1 MYRKSQY
8 KESSGD
14 PLVTVPA
21 ALGAEQGADNS
32 RAVLLTYFLKD
43 LKNNKKK
50 KVCLTSPKENINP
63 RKIFEAKGS
72 ML

>member
-21 ALGAEQGADNS
+21 ALGAERGADNS

-50 KVCLTSPKENINP
+50 RFASLLP
-63 RKIFEAKGS
+63 RKT
-72 ML
+72 